1 MRNNCPTN
9 DLLSFIKEAL
19 NNHQKALPQ
28 NLIENSKNCEECSEI
43 LANPE
48 EWEAFLAIHESTN
61 KQELNKF
68 DDSDELKEGQICR
81 IKIPNSS
88 NSAFILITDT
98 SSLKSDGYIRVSPIF
113 VSPFESDIDSE
124 TDISIA
130 ASKMPTGLPSLIE
143 WWNDRPVTAKDI
155 NRVYGSLTKE
165 DYDTVKERLVQ
176 KPKPKK
182 LTKSIITFREIEK
195 NKGNQISASF
205 FEKFFANEKIE
216 NKVVLDNNV
225 ITFNKPKSGPITI
238 IFPDLFPANE
248 ELKIAA
254 ASSDVYSALKD
265 YLGNNYPEEYKAT
278 RVNDG
283 SESFTIESKNKKV
296 FSLIITDKKGN
307 QKVLKSNAKG
317 KLYLKEG
324 LTEFEK
330 IEFKQ

>member
-19 NNHQKALPQ
+19 NNPQKALPQ
-28 NLIENSKNCEECSEI
+28 NLIEHSKNCEECSEI

-61 KQELNKF
+61 KQELNEI

-143 WWNDRPVTAKDI
+143 WWNDRPVMAKNI

-165 DYDTVKERLVQ
+165 DYDIVKERLVQ
-176 KPKPKK
+176 QPKPKK
-182 LTKSIITFREIEK
+182 LTKSIFTFREIEK

-205 FEKFFANEKIE
+205 FEKFLAQNESPT
-216 NKVVLDNNV
+216 NV
-225 ITFNKPKSGPITI
+225 IKFNPRNKKCILI
-238 IFPDLFPANE
+238 DIFDLFPTNE
-248 ELKIAA
+248 ELKMAA
-254 ASSDVYSALKD
+254 ASSDVYSALKK
-265 YLGNNYPEEYKAT
+265 YLGNNYPKEYKAT

-283 SESFTIESKNKKV
+283 SESFTIESKDKKE
-296 FSLIITDKKGN
+296 FSLIVTDKNGN
-307 QKVLKSNAKG
+307 KKELKSNNKG

-324 LTEFEK
+324 LTNFEK
-330 IEFKQ
+330 IEFNK